1 MDQRNRFGFRI
12 GERKNTMK
20 ILAIGAHLDDIEI
33 ACGGTLAKA
42 VEAGHEVKVLI
53 MSKSGYTNKE
63 GKVQRSDEV
72 AVLEGMNALHTLG
85 IQDIEVLDFP
95 TKDIPFC
102 SDVVNA
108 IDVRM
113 SAYNPDM
120 IFTHHPFDTHQAH
133 EGVSKATIAAARR
146 KNTVFFYEPITP
158 SGRSYVAFKPHL
170 YVDIESTIE
179 KKIASLKC
187 HVSEY
192 NKFGAED
199 WVEGVRCRCGFRGYE
214 IGKKFA
220 ESFEILRMEM
230 NFDENTRL

>member
-1 MDQRNRFGFRI
+1 
-12 GERKNTMK
+12 MK

-42 VEAGHEVKVLI
+42 TQAGHTVKVLI
-53 MSKSGYTNKE
+53 MSKSGYTNND
-63 GKVQRSDEV
+63 GKIQRSNDV
-72 AVLEGMNALHTLG
+72 AVEEGINALHTLG
-85 IQDIEVLDFP
+85 VQDIEILDFP

-102 SDVVNA
+102 SDVVHE
-108 IDVRM
+108 IDLVIARFE
-113 SAYNPDM
+113 PDV

-133 EGVSKATIAAARR
+133 EGVAKATIAAARR

-170 YVDIESTIE
+170 YVDIESTVDT
-179 KKIASLKC
+179 KIASLKC
-187 HVSEY
+187 HTSEY

-199 WVEGVRCRCGFRGYE
+199 WIEGVRCRSGFRGYE

-220 ESFEILRMEM
+220 EAFEILRLEM
-230 NFDENTRL
+230 SFDKLCNLM

>member
-1 MDQRNRFGFRI
+1 
-12 GERKNTMK
+12 MK
-20 ILAIGAHLDDIEI
+20 IMAIGAHLDDIEI

-42 VEAGHEVKVLI
+42 IEAGHEVKILV

-63 GKVQRSDEV
+63 GKIQRSDEL
-72 AVLEGMNALHTLG
+72 AVEEGLDALHTLG
-85 IQDIEVLDFP
+85 LSDIEILDFT
-95 TKDIPFC
+95 TKDIPFQ

-113 SAYNPDM
+113 AAYNPDI

-133 EGVSKATIAAARR
+133 EGVAKASIAAARR

-158 SGRSYVAFKPHL
+158 SGRSYVPFKPSL
-170 YVDIESTIE
+170 YVDIESTLD

-187 HVSEY
+187 HKSEY

-199 WVEGVRCRCGFRGYE
+199 WIEGVRCRCGFRGYE
-214 IGKKFA
+214 IGKKYA
-220 ESFEILRMEM
+220 EAFEILRLELSFEERAMI
-230 NFDENTRL
+230 